1 MVVARK
7 IAGRSMTIEQAM
19 KAKYLLGT
27 LLQTLTTIA
36 LGATV
41 EVDPYFQGTTGV
53 RELIKPGQVKSVP
66 VAALRAGDQVAVRV
80 EAENAVYNDLT
91 ACVVTEAEAR
101 NYSPKDTCRGRTRV
115 ATPFIIEERVAAD
128 GNYVLMLD
136 NSYAGV
142 ITKKVSA
149 TISHRSLLPPER
161 VDAIK
166 RGLLPVQAMMLRT
179 FVGSDFNIFVKPCGQ
194 SNAFS
199 DNRTANITL
208 CSEFIHE
215 MAQQGRNDALVG
227 VLLHEYGHSLLNRWG
242 EPGASEEDMADQ
254 FATAMLL
261 REGDQGRRM
270 LQGWIAWWSTHD
282 SAAQARHQI
291 QHGDTHSLSVQRARN
306 IQHNMNYPEEFTRRW
321 NKMLYRYMTREAIE
335 QVLARPRKTD
345 DVDIATAA
353 LRAK

>member
-1 MVVARK
+1 
-7 IAGRSMTIEQAM
+7 M
-19 KAKYLLGT
+19 KLKYLLGA
-27 LLQTLTTIA
+27 LLQTLTPIA
-36 LGATV
+36 FGATV
-41 EVDPYFQGTTGV
+41 EVDPYFQGTTNV
-53 RELIKPGQVKSVP
+53 QELLGPRQVKRIP
-66 VAALRAGDQVAVRV
+66 IAALRAGDQVAIRV
-80 EAENAVYNDLT
+80 ATTNAVYNDLT
-91 ACVVTEAEAR
+91 ACVVTEAVAR
-101 NYSPKDTCRGRTRV
+101 DYSPKDTCGARIRV
-115 ATPFIIEERVAAD
+115 ATPIIIEERVAED
-128 GNYVLMLD
+128 GNYVLILD

-149 TISHRSLLPPER
+149 TVKHRSRLPPQR

-179 FVGSDFNIFVKPCGQ
+179 FVDSDFNIFVKPCGQ

-208 CSEFIHE
+208 CSEFLHD
-215 MAQQGRNDALVG
+215 MTKQNSGDAALVG

-261 REGDQGRRM
+261 REGDQGRRI

-282 SAAQARHQI
+282 SAAEARHQLRY
-291 QHGDTHSLSVQRARN
+291 GDTHSLSVQRARN

-335 QVLARPRKTD
+335 QVIARPRKTD
-345 DVDIATAA
+345 DVDIATTA